1 MAREHVEEPMRAMV
15 GEPNAL
21 PADAELDW
29 LWLALESGPQL
40 ATLFR
45 GPEHTLVYQNAR
57 SVARYGR
64 RPVGLAAPLAFPEH
78 PRLVALLEEVW
89 ERAEAVVAHQD
100 PVTLADAGGTRRA
113 VFDTVCSPVHDH
125 EGPWGVL
132 IQAAEVPPEHP
143 ARDNV
148 RDAATLALASAE
160 LWETLE
166 PDQVA
171 LTIARLASEVFEG
184 WCVVDRWRADG
195 ALHRVGRHVD
205 PECQPLLDRLLGF
218 PPASGRGGESV
229 AMKVARSGRSVL
241 GRYEPSVLAAG
252 AVNEEHA
259 ELLAVLGPTAYLI
272 VPIETGPRRLGALS
286 LIRPPAGGDFS
297 PHDMHLARQ
306 FAERAA
312 IALSH
317 AQDYDE
323 QRQAILTLQRNV
335 LPQAP
340 PRVPG
345 LEVAVRYRAA
355 GSGSRIG
362 GDWYD
367 VFPLGEG
374 SLGIVVGDVQG
385 HDLAAAAAMGQIRS
399 VVHSHARAGL
409 PTAEVAAHANAF
421 ACEQVDERLVTVA
434 LAQVFPRERLMIWT
448 RAGHVPSVTVAG
460 GRAEVHDRG
469 GCLPLGI
476 DRSATFLEHTTR
488 LAAHSVTAIF
498 SDGLV
503 ETPTRSVDAGTDQLI
518 ALLHEHGHLPIHAL
532 ADRVI
537 TEMLSGERSGDDVA
551 LVLFRLVPEDP
562 GPARTLERRLLPTAA
577 SSTVARHYLSAVLE
591 QWGVGGECASTAALL
606 VTELVSNAVRHSTG
620 EIVLRAQ
627 LGERLRVSVYDESY
641 RLPLLRETGP
651 DDTAGRGLQLVECL
665 SAAWGV
671 DSERT
676 GKSVWFELEHGA
688 S

>member
-1 MAREHVEEPMRAMV
+1 MAAV
-15 GEPNAL
+15 GNGSEL
-21 PADAELDW
+21 PADGELGW
-29 LWLALESGPQL
+29 LRLALESGPQL

-45 GPEHTLVYQNAR
+45 GPEHTLIYQNAR

-64 RPVGLAAPLAFPEH
+64 RPVGLAAPAAFPEH
-78 PRLVALLEEVW
+78 PRLIALLGEVW
-89 ERAEAVVAHQD
+89 QSAEVIVGRQI
-100 PVTLADAGGTRRA
+100 PVTLAESGGTRRA
-113 VFDTVCSPVHDH
+113 VFDTVCSPVRDH
-125 EGPWGVL
+125 GRLWGVL
-132 IQAAEVPPEHP
+132 IQAAEVPPEQP
-143 ARDNV
+143 VRDSV

-184 WCVVDRWRADG
+184 WCVVDRWRSDG
-195 ALHRVGRHVD
+195 ALQRVGCHVD
-205 PECQPLLDRLLGF
+205 PEIQPILDRLLRF

-241 GRYEPSVLAAG
+241 GRYEESVLAAG
-252 AVNEEHA
+252 AVDEEHA

-286 LIRPPAGGDFS
+286 LVRPPAGSDFS

-312 IALSH
+312 IALCH

-335 LPQAP
+335 LPQVP
-340 PRVPG
+340 PRAPG
-345 LEVAVRYRAA
+345 LEIAVRYRAA
-355 GSGSRIG
+355 GRGPRIG

-399 VVHSHARAGL
+399 VVHSHARSGL

-421 ACEQVDERLVTVA
+421 ACDQVDERLVTVA

-460 GRAEVHDRG
+460 GRSEIHDRG
-469 GCLPLGI
+469 GSLPLGV
-476 DRSATFLEHTTR
+476 DRTTEFLEHTTR
-488 LAAHSVTAIF
+488 LAAHSLTAIF

-503 ETPTRSVDAGTDQLI
+503 ETPTRSVDAGTEQLI
-518 ALLHEHGHLPIHAL
+518 AVLRAHGHLPIHAL

-537 TEMLSGERSGDDVA
+537 AEMLSGERSGSDDVA
-551 LVLFRLVPEDP
+551 LVLFRLVPEEP
-562 GPARTLERRLLPTAA
+562 GSARTLERRLLPTAA

-591 QWGVGGECASTAALL
+591 QWGVGGECTSTAALL

-620 EIVLRAQ
+620 EIMLRAE

-651 DDTAGRGLQLVECL
+651 NDTAGRGLQLVECL

-671 DSERT
+671 DSERA
-676 GKSVWFELEHGA
+676 GKSVWFELEHRA
-688 S
+688 T